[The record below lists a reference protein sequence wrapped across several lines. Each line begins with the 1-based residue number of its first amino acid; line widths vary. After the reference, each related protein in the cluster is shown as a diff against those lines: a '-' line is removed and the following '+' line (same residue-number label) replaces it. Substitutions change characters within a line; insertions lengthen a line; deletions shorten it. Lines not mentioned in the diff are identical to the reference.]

1 MTYVLEARDL
11 TKVYQTTR
19 GHQVRAL
26 NGLNLTL
33 TPGETLGVVG
43 ESGSGK
49 TTLSRLLL
57 GIERPTSGTVL
68 FRGTDQQQL
77 GRADRGEYV
86 NAVSAVFQNPYSS
99 LNPRRRLWDIVTE
112 RQAIEGSAGRRA
124 RRACASDLFGLVGL
138 QAELAESFPHQL
150 SGGQRQRVAIA
161 RALAQ
166 EPAVIILDEPMSALD
181 VSVSSQISNLLLEL
195 QQRLG
200 VSYLFIGHDMHQVR
214 HLSHRVMVLFKGE
227 CVEQGDAHSVMAR
240 PQHAYTRGLI
250 DASELQTLD
259 VSVDVDG
266 EGTG

>member
-11 TKVYQTTR
+11 TKVYRTTR
-19 GHQVRAL
+19 EHEVRAL
-26 NGLNLTL
+26 SGLSLTL
-33 TPGETLGVVG
+33 APGETVGVVG

-57 GIERPTSGTVL
+57 GLERPTNGTVL
-68 FRGTDQQQL
+68 FRGEDRQQL
-77 GRADRGEYV
+77 GRAGRREYV

-112 RQAIEGSAGRRA
+112 RQAIEGGAGRRA
-124 RRACASDLFGLVGL
+124 RRARAADLLGLVGL
-138 QAELAESFPHQL
+138 PTELTASFPHQL

-181 VSVSSQISNLLLEL
+181 VSVSGQISNLLLEL

-200 VSYLFIGHDMHQVR
+200 VSYLFIGHDMNQVR
-214 HLSHRVMVLFKGE
+214 HLSHRVLVLLKGE
-227 CVEQGDAHSVMAR
+227 CVEQGDAQSVMTQ
-240 PQHAYTRGLI
+240 PQHPYTRGLI
-250 DASELQTLD
+250 AASELQTLGPD
-259 VSVDVDG
+259 ISV